1 MRSLPYLRLQTAILG
16 LTLFC
21 LSVFAS
27 ESTRVDSPFR
37 IISVSEPDQQYA
49 LTHLE
54 AGPSAI
60 LLAENVNNLDQAV
73 KLVGQS
79 LNFVPPKRAGQ
90 YGNWIFFPRLDVAK
104 DDDTFKSGFA
114 VQIGKRTLQR
124 WGQQK

>member
-1 MRSLPYLRLQTAILG
+1 M
-16 LTLFC
+16 
-21 LSVFAS
+21 SVFTS
-27 ESTRVDSPFR
+27 EPTRVDSLFR
-37 IISVSEPDQQYA
+37 IISVSEADHQYA

-60 LLAENVNNLDQAV
+60 RLAENVKCLNQAV
-73 KLVGQS
+73 QLVGQS

-104 DDDTFKSGFA
+104 DDDTFLSGFA

-124 WGQQK
+124 WKQEK